1 VSLRDELL
9 AAIDAGDHQAVH
21 RRGWSDVWE
30 HLATAYA
37 PRQTCGLNDLTPY
50 IKLLGNEEPADVLEA
65 LEACAGKW
73 RPAPGGS
80 AGLLQRQARREC
92 ARRCRRGRDR
102 SSSLEALAA
111 VAQAVRRG
119 EQPCTCGPPTMRRW
133 QADAFFVLR
142 CPEGHLEQGQIY
154 AAEDA
159 EADE

>member
-1 VSLRDELL
+1 MPASGGQRPVE
-9 AAIDAGDHQAVH
+9 V
-21 RRGWSDVWE
+21 RGYFNAKRGESARVDV
-30 HLATAYA
+30 
-37 PRQTCGLNDLTPY
+37 G
-50 IKLLGNEEPADVLEA
+50 
-65 LEACAGKW
+65 
-73 RPAPGGS
+73 
-80 AGLLQRQARREC
+80 
-92 ARRCRRGRDR
+92 RGRDR